1 MCDDLVEGLNA
12 KCVEDFANQ
21 KIVTPLIETLLT
33 LNQGQGLG
41 FQVFGVVVDKKMLFR
56 IGSTL
61 VGLLSTGLP
70 IMFGLRQDMNE
81 EFTHNTTDT
90 TEGQLQLIREQMA
103 ALAQQLVALP
113 ALQEQMAVLQQQLAA
128 LPALQEQMVAQQQQL
143 ALLVNRTY

>member
-1 MCDDLVEGLNA
+1 MVFGTNA
-12 KCVEDFANQ
+12 AHAALQ
-21 KIVTPLIETLLT
+21 
-33 LNQGQGLG
+33 

-90 TEGQLQLIREQMA
+90 TEGQLQLIREQ
-103 ALAQQLVALP
+103 
-113 ALQEQMAVLQQQLAA
+113 LAA
-128 LPALQEQMVAQQQQL
+128 LPALQEQMTAQAQQLATQAQQLAALPALVQQQL
-143 ALLVNRTY
+143 ALLVNRTC

>member
-1 MCDDLVEGLNA
+1 MV
-12 KCVEDFANQ
+12 F
-21 KIVTPLIETLLT
+21 LT
-33 LNQGQGLG
+33 HAAHVALQ

>member
-1 MCDDLVEGLNA
+1 MV
-12 KCVEDFANQ
+12 F
-21 KIVTPLIETLLT
+21 LT
-33 LNQGQGLG
+33 HAAHVALQ

-90 TEGQLQLIREQMA
+90 TEGQLQLIREQMT
-103 ALAQQLVALP
+103 AQA
-113 ALQEQMAVLQQQLAA
+113 QQLAA
-128 LPALQEQMVAQQQQL
+128 LPALQEQMASQHQQLALQQQQLALQQQQL
-143 ALLVNRTY
+143 ALLVNRTC

>member
-1 MCDDLVEGLNA
+1 MV
-12 KCVEDFANQ
+12 F
-21 KIVTPLIETLLT
+21 LT
-33 LNQGQGLG
+33 HAAHAALQ

-103 ALAQQLVALP
+103 AQAQQLVAQAQQLEALP
-113 ALQEQMAVLQQQLAA
+113 ALQEQMTAQAQQLAA
-128 LPALQEQMVAQQQQL
+128 LPALQQQL
-143 ALLVNRTY
+143 ALLVNRTC

>member
-1 MCDDLVEGLNA
+1 MQLARPDPHGATHAAHAAL
-12 KCVEDFANQ
+12 Q
-21 KIVTPLIETLLT
+21 
-33 LNQGQGLG
+33 
-41 FQVFGVVVDKKMLFR
+41 FQVFGVVVDKNMLFR

-103 ALAQQLVALP
+103 KQAQKLAAHT
-113 ALQEQMAVLQQQLAA
+113 QQLAA
-128 LPALQEQMVAQQQQL
+128 LPALVQQELL
-143 ALLVNRTY
+143 ALLVNRTFMLSCEVHAYRA

>member
-1 MCDDLVEGLNA
+1 M
-12 KCVEDFANQ
+12 
-21 KIVTPLIETLLT
+21 
-33 LNQGQGLG
+33 
-41 FQVFGVVVDKKMLFR
+41 
-56 IGSTL
+56 
-61 VGLLSTGLP
+61 GLLSTGLP

-128 LPALQEQMVAQQQQL
+128 LPALQEQMVAAATAGFTREPHIL
-143 ALLVNRTY
+143 TRRILC

>member
-1 MCDDLVEGLNA
+1 MV
-12 KCVEDFANQ
+12 F
-21 KIVTPLIETLLT
+21 LT
-33 LNQGQGLG
+33 HAAQTALQ

-70 IMFGLRQDMNE
+70 IMFGLRLDMNE

-103 ALAQQLVALP
+103 AQQHYWQEQMGAQTQQLVVQA
-113 ALQEQMAVLQQQLAA
+113 QQLAA
-128 LPALQEQMVAQQQQL
+128 LPALQEQMAAQQQQL
-143 ALLVNRTY
+143 ALLLNRTY

>member
-1 MCDDLVEGLNA
+1 MV
-12 KCVEDFANQ
+12 F
-21 KIVTPLIETLLT
+21 LT
-33 LNQGQGLG
+33 HAAHVALQ

-90 TEGQLQLIREQMA
+90 TEGQLQLIREQMT
-103 ALAQQLVALP
+103 AQA
-113 ALQEQMAVLQQQLAA
+113 QQLAA
-128 LPALQEQMVAQQQQL
+128 LPALQEQMTALQAQQL
-143 ALLVNRTY
+143 ASLVNRTC

>member
-1 MCDDLVEGLNA
+1 MV
-12 KCVEDFANQ
+12 F
-21 KIVTPLIETLLT
+21 LT
-33 LNQGQGLG
+33 HAAHAALQ

-70 IMFGLRQDMNE
+70 IMFGLCQDMNE

-103 ALAQQLVALP
+103 TQAQQLVALP
-113 ALQEQMAVLQQQLAA
+113 ALQEQM
-128 LPALQEQMVAQQQQL
+128 VAQAQQL
-143 ALLVNRTY
+143 ALLVNRTLTTPMQNCGLAAKIHNASSREKAT